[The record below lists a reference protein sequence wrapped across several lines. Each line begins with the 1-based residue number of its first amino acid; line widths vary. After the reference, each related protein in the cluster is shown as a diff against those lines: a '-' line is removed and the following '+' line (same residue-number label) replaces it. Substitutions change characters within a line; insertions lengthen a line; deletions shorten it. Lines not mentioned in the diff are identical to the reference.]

1 MRRVATGIEYGLL
14 AVGAAIV
21 GFAALILVE
30 DTGRDRVAVHTQPG
44 LIEAG
49 PIRPLQAPE
58 TVGSI
63 PAAELRR

>member
-14 AVGAAIV
+14 AIGAAIV
-21 GFAALILVE
+21 GFATLILVE
-30 DTGRDRVAVHTQPG
+30 DTGRDRVAVRTQPAI
-44 LIEAG
+44 LDAG
-49 PIRPLQAPE
+49 PVHPVASPE